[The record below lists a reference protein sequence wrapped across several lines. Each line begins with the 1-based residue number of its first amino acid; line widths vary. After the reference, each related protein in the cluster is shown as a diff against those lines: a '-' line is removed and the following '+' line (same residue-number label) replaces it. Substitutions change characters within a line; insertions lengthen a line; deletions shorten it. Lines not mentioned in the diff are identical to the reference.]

1 MSAISLLG
9 HDNTAPDRMDGLA
22 SAKRRLLETPK
33 GTVLLVGIAIIT
45 SVLLCFPIWH
55 ALFFSDVP
63 RAVPITAT
71 IVSFIVG
78 LPMVL
83 YVQHVI
89 HRLSDSERALKR
101 LAEPADV
108 ARAKA
113 GHATAAR
120 SAFLARISPELR
132 TPVTSGVGYSESLS
146 AD

>member
-9 HDNTAPDRMDGLA
+9 HDNTAPDRMDGPA

-89 HRLSDSERALKR
+89 HWLSDSQPALTR
-101 LAEPADV
+101 LADHV
-108 ARAKA
+108 YRRAA
-113 GHATAAR
+113 QR
-120 SAFLARISPELR
+120 R
-132 TPVTSGVGYSESLS
+132 
-146 AD
+146 

>member
-9 HDNTAPDRMDGLA
+9 HDNTAPDRMDGPA

-89 HRLSDSERALKR
+89 HRLSDSERALKP
-101 LAEPADV
+101 LAQPLHRGPAN
-108 ARAKA
+108 AQPPPP
-113 GHATAAR
+113 AR
-120 SAFLARISPELR
+120 SQIPAPPSHH
-132 TPVTSGVGYSESLS
+132 
-146 AD
+146 